1 MLLTGYFSYRLRR
14 CSIPA
19 FAFYSGE
26 YGIQYLSPQFG
37 EDVICPCGFP
47 YSNISRSFIVF
58 CPLITP
64 PAFSSSFLVLCQW
77 VDQTEGI

>member
-1 MLLTGYFSYRLRR
+1 LWR

-47 YSNISRSFIVF
+47 YSNISSANINLYSFTSFALHPPWRGIKHVF
-58 CPLITP
+58 HHWCR
-64 PAFSSSFLVLCQW
+64 
-77 VDQTEGI
+77 